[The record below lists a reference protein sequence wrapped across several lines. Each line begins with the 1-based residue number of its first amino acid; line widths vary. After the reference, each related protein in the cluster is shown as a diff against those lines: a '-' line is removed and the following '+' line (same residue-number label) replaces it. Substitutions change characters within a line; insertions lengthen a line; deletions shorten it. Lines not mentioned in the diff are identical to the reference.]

1 MSRQPPTQELVAKDL
16 HANEWRF
23 RHIFRGIGICMSRIM
38 KTFLYFLFLE
48 SWVIKLMWVLASVIM
63 TRSTT
68 EAFASEWME
77 CVC

>member
-23 RHIFRGIGICMSRIM
+23 RHIFRGIGICMSRIT